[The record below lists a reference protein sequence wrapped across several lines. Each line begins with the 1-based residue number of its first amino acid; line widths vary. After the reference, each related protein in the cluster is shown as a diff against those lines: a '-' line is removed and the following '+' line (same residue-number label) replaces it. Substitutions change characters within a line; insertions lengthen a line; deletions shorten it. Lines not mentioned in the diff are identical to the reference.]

1 MGSEWMLGQ
10 AGVGCGS
17 DINYI
22 YSYYGYTELR
32 AILTKTIVFYSLFD
46 GEQETP
52 YYFVEAY
59 SGHVARS
66 YAAHISG
73 GWDGTD
79 HIYI

>member
-1 MGSEWMLGQ
+1 MLGQ

-46 GEQETP
+46 GERETP
-52 YYFVEAY
+52 YCFVEAY
-59 SGHVARS
+59 SRQVARES
-66 YAAHISG
+66 YAELTSG
-73 GWDGTD
+73 RWDRIE